1 MSCQLTC
8 FIRINQWFK
17 AMTVEWENLVEGEA
31 ALSTFMEESGFI
43 RIGTFDVQW
52 SKDVIFIQDLIN
64 NVWKSCIFRTLFSVN
79 NKKNF
84 WKAIKFAPPAVWC
97 TITRIAKQTQ

>member
-1 MSCQLTC
+1 
-8 FIRINQWFK
+8 
-17 AMTVEWENLVEGEA
+17 MTVEWENLVEGEA

-64 NVWKSCIFRTLFSVN
+64 NV
-79 NKKNF
+79 
-84 WKAIKFAPPAVWC
+84 
-97 TITRIAKQTQ
+97 